1 MHRKMRGFTEP
12 LFELSRKK
20 EGELL
25 LHPGDLL
32 VLFLLIGAGLWL
44 LAHKWRK
51 RDRSVTATWQWT
63 DSSSA
68 IRGEVP
74 DMLREEGYD
83 VVAAKQKLPVY
94 VHVGSQSFE
103 SRLYVDY
110 VAKQG
115 SDVYLVMIARPK
127 KPLSMTGA
135 AIRDRFLSLF
145 LALHPTGILYVDPE
159 RAHIHRIHF
168 DIAGIR
174 FPGRRSWVSYLIT
187 MVLGMLLAFF
197 IR

>member
-145 LALHPTGILYVDPE
+145 WRCILQGFYMLI
-159 RAHIHRIHF
+159 RNGRIF
-168 DIAGIR
+168 TAFILILQGSG
-174 FPGRRSWVSYLIT
+174 FPDAARGYPI
-187 MVLGMLLAFF
+187 
-197 IR
+197 

>member
-1 MHRKMRGFTEP
+1 V
-12 LFELSRKK
+12 
-20 EGELL
+20 
-25 LHPGDLL
+25 
-32 VLFLLIGAGLWL
+32 VLFLLVGAGLWL
-44 LAHKWRK
+44 LMRKWRK
-51 RDRSVTATWQWT
+51 RDRLAGAAWQWREST
-63 DSSSA
+63 GV
-68 IRGEVP
+68 IRGDVP
-74 DMLREEGYD
+74 DMLREEGFD
-83 VVAAKQKLPVY
+83 VVAAKQKLPVF

-115 SDVYLVMIARPK
+115 ADIYLVMVARPK

-145 LALHPTGILYVDPE
+145 LAFHPAGILYVDPE
-159 RAHIHRIHF
+159 RAHVHRIHF
-168 DIAGIR
+168 DVAGVR

>member
-1 MHRKMRGFTEP
+1 M
-12 LFELSRKK
+12 LY
-20 EGELL
+20 
-25 LHPGDLL
+25 PGDLL
-32 VLFLLIGAGLWL
+32 VPFLLLGAGLWML
-44 LAHKWRK
+44 MHRWRK
-51 RDRSVTATWQWT
+51 RHRLDGATWQWIEST
-63 DSSSA
+63 GA
-68 IRGEVP
+68 IRGDVP
-74 DMLREEGYD
+74 DLLREEGFD
-83 VVAAKQKLPVY
+83 VVASKQKLPVL

-115 SDVYLVMIARPK
+115 PDVYLVMVARPK

-145 LALHPTGILYVDPE
+145 LAFHPTGILYVDPE
-159 RAHIHRIHF
+159 RAHIQRIHF
-168 DIAGIR
+168 DVAGVR